1 MSVKTACG
9 IVGKYFSSSRVF
21 SLSWD
26 IAMLKTYVMSSK
38 RTKVK
43 NTDRA
48 ATINPWLPGR
58 EMTWGCWVVCCLDG
72 SRDEDD
78 GQEDGDK
85 DDQDIIVAT
94 STSISTLT
102 TNTKRETKDTT
113 TRTKNN
119 PADQKL
125 RQWNIILKNC
135 VSPARNYNFVS
146 SETINLGSVFCFVLH
161 FSVVL
166 SIFHRTAAACLFFR
180 WLVFLPFLNKCFCNV
195 FFSTS
200 NLCIY
205 SQRTENHYK
214 HRINIPGWSF
224 GFEDLKCG
232 LDISP
237 VCTFFQITLNLSIA
251 PNRQCEDATQ
261 TSRELVK

>member
-58 EMTWGCWVVCCLDG
+58 EMTWGC
-72 SRDEDD
+72 E
-78 GQEDGDK
+78 EDGDK

-146 SETINLGSVFCFVLH
+146 SETINLGSAFFLCISPWFWALSSDCSSVPVFPVA
-161 FSVVL
+161 
-166 SIFHRTAAACLFFR
+166 RFFA
-180 WLVFLPFLNKCFCNV
+180 FFKINV
-195 FFSTS
+195 FAMFSF
-200 NLCIY
+200 
-205 SQRTENHYK
+205 R
-214 HRINIPGWSF
+214 HRIFVFIHKEPRTIINI
-224 GFEDLKCG
+224 
-232 LDISP
+232 
-237 VCTFFQITLNLSIA
+237 A
-251 PNRQCEDATQ
+251 
-261 TSRELVK
+261 